1 MPKTP
6 MHQTDML
13 HGSAGAGLQPL
24 AKHCMPDMALLK
36 IKIKPTDATAVQH
49 DYSDSQSHP
58 SQPWQGVA
66 LLRFQDSQALSC
78 ILCCPIQGGSRP
90 EPAPIITLPIPA
102 RLTPMLHRRCAYT
115 LRLSGAQKSVAVSGR
130 WTRSPATCT
139 WRTLSKAASLR
150 SHTVPRHT
158 PANFALFGEH
168 ICAQQAD
175 ACCARHAQPDF
186 EVLGALLS
194 IMRPEAG
201 DEWTQT
207 PRSTCSGS
215 LYNTLLV

>member
-1 MPKTP
+1 

-49 DYSDSQSHP
+49 DYSDSQSHL

-90 EPAPIITLPIPA
+90 EPPPPSSRFRFLQGSRPCCTGAA
-102 RLTPMLHRRCAYT
+102 LTRCACRGHRSQWRCRGGGPGVRPPAPGAHCRRPPACAATQCPVIRLPT
-115 LRLSGAQKSVAVSGR
+115 LRSLESISVPSKLMHAVQDMHSL
-130 WTRSPATCT
+130 
-139 WRTLSKAASLR
+139 TLKFLARYSAS
-150 SHTVPRHT
+150 
-158 PANFALFGEH
+158 
-168 ICAQQAD
+168 
-175 ACCARHAQPDF
+175 
-186 EVLGALLS
+186 
-194 IMRPEAG
+194 
-201 DEWTQT
+201 
-207 PRSTCSGS
+207 
-215 LYNTLLV
+215 